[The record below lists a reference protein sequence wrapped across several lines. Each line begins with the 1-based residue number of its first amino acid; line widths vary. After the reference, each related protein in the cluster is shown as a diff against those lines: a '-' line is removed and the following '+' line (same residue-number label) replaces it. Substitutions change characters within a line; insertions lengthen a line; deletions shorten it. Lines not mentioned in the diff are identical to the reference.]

1 MSVRVLI
8 VDDHPVVRAGLRA
21 VLEKTGRIDVVADV
35 GSAQE
40 SYEAIATASIDV
52 VLMDLRLEDGVDGV
66 AATAQI
72 RRAQN
77 APRVLILTT
86 FDSDADIFRAV
97 EAGAT
102 GYLLKDAQPQD
113 LVRAIEAAQRGE
125 IIFAPRVA
133 ERLADREEIPDLT
146 RREIEILER
155 VAAGKSN
162 RVIGEALFISE
173 ATVKTHL
180 ARAFTKMG
188 VASRTEATSMARRLG
203 LIKN

>member
-21 VLEKTGRIDVVADV
+21 VLEKTGRIDVIADV

-40 SYEAIATASIDV
+40 SYDAISATDIDV

-66 AATAQI
+66 AATAEI
-72 RRAQN
+72 RREEN

-162 RVIGEALFISE
+162 RMIGEALFISE

-188 VASRTEATSMARRLG
+188 VASRTEATSKARRLG
-203 LIKN
+203 LITN

>member
-188 VASRTEATSMARRLG
+188 VTSRTEATSMARRLG